1 METVRAIER
10 RLTIGCGLAAIVLA
24 ILITGCGD
32 QSSSQRAND
41 KLDALEAK
49 IATQYE
55 TAATPYNDYLDKA
68 TQKYIALVRRYA
80 DQLGPK
86 EARRRLM
93 AEGDEVSSFCPPCAG
108 DLRDAARRY

>member
-1 METVRAIER
+1 MKRGVVVLVLAV
-10 RLTIGCGLAAIVLA
+10 LVAGCGS
-24 ILITGCGD
+24 
-32 QSSSQRAND
+32 QSSSEQRAND

-68 TQKYIALVRRYA
+68 THQYIVLVRRYA
-80 DQLGPK
+80 HDLGPK

-93 AEGDEVSSFCPPCAG
+93 SESDEVSSFCPPCAG
-108 DLRDAARRY
+108 DLRDEARRY

>member
-1 METVRAIER
+1 MKRGVGVLVLAM
-10 RLTIGCGLAAIVLA
+10 LLLAGCG
-24 ILITGCGD
+24 
-32 QSSSQRAND
+32 QSSSEQRAND

-68 TQKYIALVRRYA
+68 THQYIALVRRYA
-80 DQLGPK
+80 HDLGPK

-93 AEGDEVSSFCPPCAG
+93 SESDEVSSFCPPCAG
-108 DLRDAARRY
+108 DLRDEARRY